1 MTTLLAYAATLEGF
15 TDGLEFYL
23 VPDWEKIKDLDVWK
37 NAATQIFYSLGVAVG
52 SQLLLSSYNPFKTN
66 CHRDTLIIGVCNS
79 LTSIYAGLVVF
90 GVLGYMAAQKGVSVA
105 DVIDSGPALTFVVSH
120 ILLQNMIMYI
130 IVFSNLQVYPE
141 AVSVMNPGPLFSF
154 LFFFMLNLLA
164 LSSIC
169 GAWEAQIAAIM
180 DEFPSLRSKRV
191 IVMVV
196 SCFIAF
202 LCGVPMCFESGFL
215 LLSMM
220 DNRTGNAIALM
231 AFVELAIIAWFY
243 GIDAFMEHIE
253 DMEMKVPKF
262 MKIFWRTCWQVITPL
277 IIGFITIMGYAGHED
292 EKSFD
297 YTYPA
302 GAQALGWMIELSAV
316 AIVILYSA
324 NYVFRKYRQG
334 KDIRFLTPGPMMTPK
349 DTWGPR
355 PDSGLVKAKQDLGLE
370 NPTYV
375 S

>member
-1 MTTLLAYAATLEGF
+1 
-15 TDGLEFYL
+15 
-23 VPDWEKIKDLDVWK
+23 
-37 NAATQIFYSLGVAVG
+37 
-52 SQLLLSSYNPFKTN
+52 
-66 CHRDTLIIGVCNS
+66 
-79 LTSIYAGLVVF
+79 
-90 GVLGYMAAQKGVSVA
+90 
-105 DVIDSGPALTFVVSH
+105 
-120 ILLQNMIMYI
+120 
-130 IVFSNLQVYPE
+130 
-141 AVSVMNPGPLFSF
+141 
-154 LFFFMLNLLA
+154 
-164 LSSIC
+164 
-169 GAWEAQIAAIM
+169 
-180 DEFPSLRSKRV
+180 
-191 IVMVV
+191 
-196 SCFIAF
+196 
-202 LCGVPMCFESGFL
+202 MCFESGFL

-334 KDIRFLTPGPMMTPK
+334 
-349 DTWGPR
+349 
-355 PDSGLVKAKQDLGLE
+355 E
-370 NPTYV
+370 N
-375 S
+375 